1 MKLEIKEWGRMCT
14 IKKDLRDRAR
24 NIRGLATALTYDV
37 DYLFSDIK
45 NYDLLCL
52 GESLHET
59 KITLQQLVDSVT
71 ELEYQ
76 LYLIKREDGS
86 VK

>member
-1 MKLEIKEWGRMCT
+1 MCT
-14 IKKDLRDRAR
+14 VKKDLRDRAR
-24 NIRGLATALTYDV
+24 NIRGLANALTYDV
-37 DYLFSDIK
+37 DYLFSDVK

-76 LYLIKREDGS
+76 LYLIKRNSGTVE
-86 VK
+86 

>member
-1 MKLEIKEWGRMCT
+1 MCD

-37 DYLFSDIK
+37 DYLFSDAK

-59 KITLQQLVDSVT
+59 KVTLQQLTDSVI

-76 LYLIKREDGS
+76 LYLIKRDSGT
-86 VK
+86 V

>member
-1 MKLEIKEWGRMCT
+1 MCD

-24 NIRGLATALTYDV
+24 HIRGLATALTYDA

-76 LYLIKREDGS
+76 LYLIKRDA
-86 VK
+86 

>member
-1 MKLEIKEWGRMCT
+1 MCD

-45 NYDLLCL
+45 SYDLLCL

-76 LYLIKREDGS
+76 IYLIKRETGD

>member
-1 MKLEIKEWGRMCT
+1 MCE

-24 NIRGLATALTYDV
+24 SIRGLANALSYDV
-37 DYLFSDIK
+37 EYLFSDVES
-45 NYDLLCL
+45 YDLLCL

-76 LYLIKREDGS
+76 LYLIRRDEK
-86 VK
+86 